1 MPTGRGTGD
10 VRMAWKK
17 GRKDNEYDVNFKA
30 GWGRSNHRRLGSTI
44 PPAPPH
50 VSPSPLARFPP
61 SPRFSHHTH
70 THTHPRGLWT
80 LTLSNYRSTF
90 SQVETRVLCYAR
102 QHPLTRLDLAPRG
115 IRRGNVEKK
124 KRKKKKRKN
133 GRKKKEK
140 RQRGARTRYE
150 KREEAKAGR
159 GREEREGKE
168 AWKGAEKENQRE
180 RERGE
185 WRIHRINR
193 QR

>member
-44 PPAPPH
+44 PPSVFHPP
-50 VSPSPLARFPP
+50 RD
-61 SPRFSHHTH
+61 SHT
-70 THTHPRGLWT
+70 THPRGLWT

-90 SQVETRVLCYAR
+90 SQVETRVLCSAR

-124 KRKKKKRKN
+124 EATN
-133 GRKKKEK
+133 GQGKKERRNEEKGKGRSAK
-140 RQRGARTRYE
+140 RS
-150 KREEAKAGR
+150 
-159 GREEREGKE
+159 GKG
-168 AWKGAEKENQRE
+168 KSE
-180 RERGE
+180 RERDTSRE
-185 WRIHRINR
+185 FIASTDNAN
-193 QR
+193 

>member
-44 PPAPPH
+44 PPSVFHPP
-50 VSPSPLARFPP
+50 RD
-61 SPRFSHHTH
+61 SHT
-70 THTHPRGLWT
+70 THPRGLWT

-90 SQVETRVLCYAR
+90 SQVETRVLCSAR

-124 KRKKKKRKN
+124 EATN
-133 GRKKKEK
+133 GQGKKERRNEEKGKGRSAK
-140 RQRGARTRYE
+140 RSG
-150 KREEAKAGR
+150 KGKS
-159 GREEREGKE
+159 EREKDTS
-168 AWKGAEKENQRE
+168 RE
-180 RERGE
+180 F
-185 WRIHRINR
+185 IASADNAN
-193 QR
+193 

>member
-44 PPAPPH
+44 PPSVFHPP
-50 VSPSPLARFPP
+50 RD
-61 SPRFSHHTH
+61 SHT
-70 THTHPRGLWT
+70 THPRGLWT

-90 SQVETRVLCYAR
+90 SQVETRVLCSAR

-124 KRKKKKRKN
+124 EATN
-133 GRKKKEK
+133 GQGKKERRNEEKGKGRSGK
-140 RQRGARTRYE
+140 RS
-150 KREEAKAGR
+150 
-159 GREEREGKE
+159 GKG
-168 AWKGAEKENQRE
+168 KSE
-180 RERGE
+180 RERDTSRE
-185 WRIHRINR
+185 FIASTDNAN
-193 QR
+193 